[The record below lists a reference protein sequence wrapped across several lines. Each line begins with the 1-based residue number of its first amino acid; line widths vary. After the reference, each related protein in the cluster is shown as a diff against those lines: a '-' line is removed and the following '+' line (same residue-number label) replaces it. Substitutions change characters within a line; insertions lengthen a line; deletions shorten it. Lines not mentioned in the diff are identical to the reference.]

1 MINFLTLARKLNFLT
16 GREKKILIFS
26 FPTSGIIILNDSDQV
41 CNNVFTSLFPAFLR
55 SDFMSVQITY
65 GTMALIVL
73 SYFHAHKKKEIFA
86 DYWDK

>member
-1 MINFLTLARKLNFLT
+1 MINFLTLARRLNFLT

-26 FPTSGIIILNDSDQV
+26 FPIILNDSDQV
-41 CNNVFTSLFPAFLR
+41 CNYVFTSLFPAFLR